1 MFTEEKLIQALKNFS
16 LQEMFTSAGQ
26 DPNVSLPSEKELED
40 GTYHSAGE
48 DMTQPE
54 MILNAE
60 PYQPKHTNF
69 QSAPAAKSELVVSS
83 STIPDPEKITKMDEI
98 DLSRQ
103 INAQLQDK
111 LD

>member
-1 MFTEEKLIQALKNFS
+1 
-16 LQEMFTSAGQ
+16 MFTSAGQ
-26 DPNVSLPSEKELED
+26 DPNVSLPSEKELDD
-40 GTYHSAGE
+40 GTYLSPGE

-69 QSAPAAKSELVVSS
+69 QSAPAAKSEWVVSS
-83 STIPDPEKITKMDEI
+83 STIPDPEKTTKMDEI

-103 INAQLQDK
+103 INAQL
-111 LD
+111 

>member
-69 QSAPAAKSELVVSS
+69 KSAPAA
-83 STIPDPEKITKMDEI
+83 
-98 DLSRQ
+98 
-103 INAQLQDK
+103 
-111 LD
+111 